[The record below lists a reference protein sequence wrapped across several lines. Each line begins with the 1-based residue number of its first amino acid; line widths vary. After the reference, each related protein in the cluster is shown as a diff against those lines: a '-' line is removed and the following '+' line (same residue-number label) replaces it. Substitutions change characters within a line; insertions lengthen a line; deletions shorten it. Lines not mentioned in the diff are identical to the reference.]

1 MIIKLWSIFMK
12 RSFAL
17 LVSFFLCSFFL
28 LAQPKIQIVG
38 GDTYEW
44 KRATPKDN
52 PLTGKI
58 TIKNIGNQQLIINNI
73 IPSCGCTS
81 TSDYKKELQPGESTT
96 FEVTLRISGYSG
108 EVTKSVRII
117 SNDPDTPTKYL
128 TLKANI
134 VQPIDILPNRY
145 FSFNDMKVGT
155 ESQYSL
161 KIKNNS
167 NKDVTISDFQ
177 TTPDFLHI
185 NLKGKKVI
193 SPGKE
198 IELVVKAKPDK
209 SGRFNCS
216 IKFTTTNP
224 EVPTIEIFGSGD
236 VKESTFYN
244 PK

>member
-1 MIIKLWSIFMK
+1 MK
-12 RSFAL
+12 RSLAL
-17 LVSFFLCSFFL
+17 FVLFLISNFL
-28 LAQPKIQIVG
+28 IIAQPKIQIVG

-58 TIKNIGNQQLIINNI
+58 TIKNVGNQLLIINNI

-96 FEVTLRISGYSG
+96 FEVTLRIGGYSG

-117 SNDPDTPTKYL
+117 SNDQDTPTKYL

-134 VQPIDILPNRY
+134 VQPVDVLPNRY
-145 FSFNDMKVGT
+145 FSFTDMRVGN
-155 ESQYSL
+155 ESQFNL

-167 NKDVTISDFQ
+167 DKEVTLSDFQ

-193 SPGKE
+193 KPGKD
-198 IELVVKAKPDK
+198 IELIVKAKPDK
-209 SGRFNCS
+209 VGRFNCS
-216 IKFTTTNP
+216 IKFTTNNP
-224 EVPTIEIFGSGD
+224 DAPTIEIFGSGD
-236 VKESTFYN
+236 VKESALYN